1 MIKKLA
7 LFVAL
12 AASTATPAEAATLS
26 DLKKVQHKVNSS
38 VDFVPETEGRDN
50 WRIPKMNG
58 AGDCEDLALLKRNL
72 LIEAGWPED
81 DLVLI
86 LVYKKTTSLKTKVVQ
101 AHIALHVPSQD
112 VVLDASPEG
121 AKDIP
126 QPVQK
131 YSDFMEFNQYK
142 LYCNI
147 ADVSTASKAR
157 SAGERCAKKK
167 IDE

>member
-1 MIKKLA
+1 
-7 LFVAL
+7 
-12 AASTATPAEAATLS
+12 
-26 DLKKVQHKVNSS
+26 
-38 VDFVPETEGRDN
+38 
-50 WRIPKMNG
+50 
-58 AGDCEDLALLKRNL
+58 LLKRNL

-112 VVLDASPEG
+112 LVLDASPDG

-147 ADVSTASKAR
+147 ADVSTTSKAR
-157 SAGERCAKKK
+157 SAGDRCEKK
-167 IDE
+167 I